1 MSEPQEI
8 VAVDI
13 GNSRIKFGRY
23 SKNSIV
29 FPGPLPQPTQVIVE
43 QSEKLFQI
51 ELNLRETPLAEGS
64 EWLISSVNKARLSQF
79 CQWMKDNRS
88 RDKIRILTRHNIRTP
103 LEVAEPEKVG
113 MDRLC
118 NALAST
124 TLTRRGE
131 PVLIVDIGSATT
143 LDIVSGEGHF
153 LGGAIMPGFRA
164 SATALRMIADQL
176 PEIDADDLRFPTFP
190 GKNTSEAIEA
200 GLFWGMIG
208 AIRQFLAFAREGS
221 SHALLLLTGGDAFP
235 VLEALL
241 NPCFKMPSDTIIAES
256 PRIANP
262 SGVSCPP
269 VIDSKHSSLY
279 PAEEDIPDNTFIPVA
294 HFHEAICCPY
304 LTLSGIAFASL
315 S

>member
-1 MSEPQEI
+1 MSGSQEI

-23 SKNSIV
+23 NKSSITLS
-29 FPGPLPQPTQVIVE
+29 GQLPQPMQVIVE
-43 QSEKLFQI
+43 QSKKLFQI
-51 ELNLRETPLAEGS
+51 ELDLRETPLADGS
-64 EWLISSVNKARLSQF
+64 EWVVSSVNQTGLSQF
-79 CQWMKDNRS
+79 CQWVKENRPH
-88 RDKIRILTRHNIRTP
+88 DKVRVLTHREIRMP
-103 LEVAEPEKVG
+103 LEVAELEKVG

-118 NALAST
+118 NALASA
-124 TLTRRGE
+124 TLAQHGE

-143 LDIVSGEGHF
+143 LDIVSGDGRF

-164 SATALRMIADQL
+164 AAVALKMTTDQL
-176 PEIDADDLRFPTFP
+176 PEINADDLRFPAFP
-190 GKNTSEAIEA
+190 GKNTPEAIEA

-208 AIRQFLAFAREGS
+208 AIRQFLAFAQEGN

-241 NPCFKMPSDTIIAES
+241 NPCFKIPSDTIITES
-256 PRIANP
+256 SRVANP
-262 SGVSCPP
+262 SGISCPP
-269 VIDSKHSSLY
+269 VLHSDNSSVTSLG
-279 PAEEDIPDNTFIPVA
+279 EIPDDAFIPVA

-304 LTLSGIAFASL
+304 LTLSGITLASL